1 MNSTYYY
8 EKLINEP
15 NLNELMTTA
24 MQYYNSED
32 VDETWKFLQLNS
44 NGSFTE
50 GS

>member
-1 MNSTYYY
+1 
-8 EKLINEP
+8 
-15 NLNELMTTA
+15 MTTA

-32 VDETWKFLQLNS
+32 VDEMWKFLQLNS